1 MLKKTLTAAVLAT
14 FVGSTAFAHQGA
26 TGIVKERMEAMSAMK
41 DALAVIGRML
51 KGETGFDATQAV
63 QAADAI
69 AQHADEMRALFPDTP
84 ESRQKASEATPLE
97 WEQPERFAQLAQE
110 LMNEASLLSDVA
122 AAGKEA
128 ELLPRFRSVGKA
140 CTACH
145 EDFRQN
151 KS

>member
-1 MLKKTLTAAVLAT
+1 MKRPVTFAALILVAAS
-14 FVGSTAFAHQGA
+14 FSAFAHMGA

-84 ESRQKASEATPLE
+84 ESRQKASEATPLV